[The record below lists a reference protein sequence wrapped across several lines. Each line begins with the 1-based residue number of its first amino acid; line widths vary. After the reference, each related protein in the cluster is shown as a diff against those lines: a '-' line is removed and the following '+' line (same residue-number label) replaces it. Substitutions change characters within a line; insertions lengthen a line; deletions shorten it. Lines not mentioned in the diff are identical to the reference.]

1 MNAGTISV
9 LGFLGETKRIFNI
22 PVYQRKYSWKEEQ
35 CKKLF
40 DDLLNIKYQNKSLH
54 FIGTIVYVDI
64 NTSPS
69 FKEFIIIDGQQ
80 RITTILLLLK
90 AIYDEAKDED
100 FKEDLYNDYLINN
113 GKKIEEKHKIK
124 LKTVADDTK
133 IFDKLILGENIEDI
147 EEIGKGN
154 NILENYKY
162 FRRRIAESK
171 LSENELNSLIEKL
184 TMVYIMLDSD
194 REDPQLIFE
203 SLNST
208 GLDLTPADLIR
219 NYLFMGYTREK
230 QEELYKKYWKKIEE
244 KITFSE
250 MTDFIKDF
258 LTMKNNDLPKK
269 NEIYENFKEFY
280 EKNLKDKIKI
290 EEFLLEIDKYAK
302 YYEWTKN
309 FNSKY
314 KELNLVLKEF
324 NELKTSVITP
334 FLFYVLN
341 KFENR
346 EITMKEVLMTCQI
359 IQTYIVRRAVCN
371 IQTNGLNKIFAT
383 LSKEIESNEISKYKF
398 SETVLFILLS
408 KTSTR
413 LMPRNSQ
420 FKEQLIIRQF
430 SSLKQSKYILGKIL
444 TYETKENID
453 VSSLIIEHIMPQI
466 LNSKWKVD
474 LGSKFNEIHEKNLH
488 LLGNLTLSSYSS
500 KNLNK
505 SFQEKKEQYQSSIL
519 NKGLVDYNIWNEEK
533 IKNRGESLAELAC
546 KIWAI
551 PELSEEFSNKVILKK
566 EEYDIL
572 ENVDATG
579 TKPIYLSIIGKSF
592 SIKSWKEF
600 FIKLCNEICSLD
612 EEKFLKFTKH
622 LDFEGKESRIIGNTD
637 KKMRRA
643 EKLRNNIFIETNLSA
658 NDILNY
664 SKLIVEKYD
673 SENIE
678 VRFKLQ

>member
-133 IFDKLILGENIEDI
+133 IFDKLILGENI

>member
-1 MNAGTISV
+1 
-9 LGFLGETKRIFNI
+9 
-22 PVYQRKYSWKEEQ
+22 
-35 CKKLF
+35 
-40 DDLLNIKYQNKSLH
+40 
-54 FIGTIVYVDI
+54 
-64 NTSPS
+64 
-69 FKEFIIIDGQQ
+69 
-80 RITTILLLLK
+80 
-90 AIYDEAKDED
+90 
-100 FKEDLYNDYLINN
+100 
-113 GKKIEEKHKIK
+113 
-124 LKTVADDTK
+124 
-133 IFDKLILGENIEDI
+133 
-147 EEIGKGN
+147 
-154 NILENYKY
+154 
-162 FRRRIAESK
+162 
-171 LSENELNSLIEKL
+171 
-184 TMVYIMLDSD
+184 
-194 REDPQLIFE
+194 
-203 SLNST
+203 
-208 GLDLTPADLIR
+208 
-219 NYLFMGYTREK
+219 
-230 QEELYKKYWKKIEE
+230 
-244 KITFSE
+244 
-250 MTDFIKDF
+250 
-258 LTMKNNDLPKK
+258 
-269 NEIYENFKEFY
+269 
-280 EKNLKDKIKI
+280 
-290 EEFLLEIDKYAK
+290 
-302 YYEWTKN
+302 
-309 FNSKY
+309 
-314 KELNLVLKEF
+314 
-324 NELKTSVITP
+324 
-334 FLFYVLN
+334 
-341 KFENR
+341 
-346 EITMKEVLMTCQI
+346 MKEVLMTCQI

-533 IKNRGESLAELAC
+533 IKNRGESLAKLAC